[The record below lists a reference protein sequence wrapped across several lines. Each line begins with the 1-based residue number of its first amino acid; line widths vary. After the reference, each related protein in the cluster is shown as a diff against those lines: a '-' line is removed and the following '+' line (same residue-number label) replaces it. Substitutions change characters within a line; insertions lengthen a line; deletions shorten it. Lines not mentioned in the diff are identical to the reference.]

1 MVHGSGQQWPNIR
14 GKHFLPAEEWNGLGF
29 LFLFLLPVLIYVV
42 SLEAS
47 FAVASMTADS
57 PWRKGHRRLR

>member
-42 SLEAS
+42 SLFLLIGEL
-47 FAVASMTADS
+47 
-57 PWRKGHRRLR
+57 GLLIYGY

>member
-1 MVHGSGQQWPNIR
+1 MVHGPGQQWPNIR

-42 SLEAS
+42 SLFLLIGEL
-47 FAVASMTADS
+47 
-57 PWRKGHRRLR
+57 GLLIYGY